1 MRKYIL
7 IYRTNVKRVECL
19 PALYDDGREALG
31 AALVEL
37 DRLMRE
43 AGFNGR
49 YALYPPYRAGDSVNL
64 TAVSERTI
72 THFGQEALTASATRT
87 TRRRIGSR
95 GGWGFGSTDEGDATL
110 VESAA
115 LAHWAART
123 TRRDPNRKSRAG
135 C

>member
-7 IYRTNVKRVECL
+7 IYRTNVKRAECL

-49 YALYPPYRAGDSVNL
+49 YTLYPPYRAGDSVNL
-64 TAVSERTI
+64 TAVSERTNGYPQAVAI
-72 THFGQEALTASATRT
+72 DIYVQPV
-87 TRRRIGSR
+87 II
-95 GGWGFGSTDEGDATL
+95 DEDIQQDFMEVTK
-110 VESAA
+110 
-115 LAHWAART
+115 
-123 TRRDPNRKSRAG
+123 P
-135 C
+135 